1 MPFSSSFLTYSC
13 VTISYILIVFLDRPS
28 GWVFVVITIAII
40 MGLKSVA
47 LGDGMVYMA
56 PGEYKK
62 GDNCASMSCFWLV
75 FFYSSLC
82 KSET

>member
-1 MPFSSSFLTYSC
+1 
-13 VTISYILIVFLDRPS
+13 
-28 GWVFVVITIAII
+28 

-62 GDNCASMSCFWLV
+62 GITVLRWAVSVSGWFSFILP
-75 FFYSSLC
+75 LC
-82 KSET
+82 KGET